1 MNRKQLLLLLV
12 LVVVLGGAGLLL
24 FRQQTASWKGGGT
37 AAGRKLLPDLPV
49 NDITRVLI
57 KQGTNELN
65 LVKKDDFWRVRER
78 ADYPANYSLV
88 SEFLLKARDLKI
100 VQSEQVGASQLG
112 RLELLPPGPATNTAT
127 LVEFRDKSDK
137 VVKALLLGKKQ
148 MKSSPQSSPMGE
160 FGEAGGG
167 WAVGRFVML
176 AGTSGS
182 VAVISDPLE
191 SMAPKPDQWINKD
204 FFKVEKAKSVA
215 VTFAEPTNSWSL
227 TRDTESA
234 DWKLADAKAEEKLD
248 NSKASTATSGL
259 GYPSFADV
267 LPADTAPANVGL
279 DKPTIATIQT
289 LDGFTY
295 SVKIGAKTNDNYHM
309 TLAVSADFPKGRTP
323 GKDEKPE
330 DKTKLD
336 KEFKDK
342 TTKLSEKLEQE
353 KKLEGWVYRVS
364 SWTLDS
370 LLKHRAELFVEKKE
384 EAKKDD
390 KPAEETTKDDDATK
404 EEKSADETPTNAPPK
419 QP

>member
-1 MNRKQLLLLLV
+1 MNRKQLFILLV
-12 LVVVLGGAGLLL
+12 LVIVLGGAGLLL
-24 FRQQTASWKGGGT
+24 FKKDAASWQPVHG
-37 AAGRKLLPDLPV
+37 AAGQKLLPDFPV
-49 NDITRVLI
+49 NDITSVFI

-65 LVKKDDFWRVRER
+65 LVKKDDLWRVRER
-78 ADYPANYSLV
+78 ADYPANYSQI

-112 RLELLPPGPATNTAT
+112 RLELLPPAPATNTAT
-127 LVEFRDKSDK
+127 LVEFRDKGDK

-148 MKSSPQSSPMGE
+148 MKSSPQRSPMDDMGD
-160 FGEAGGG
+160 AGGG

-176 AGTSGS
+176 VGAGGS

-204 FFKVEKAKSVA
+204 FFKVEKAKSVV

-227 TRDTESA
+227 TRETETG

-267 LPADTAPANVGL
+267 LTADTAPASVGL
-279 DKPTIATIQT
+279 DKPTVATIQT
-289 LDGFTY
+289 FDGFTY
-295 SVKIGAKTNDNYHM
+295 TVKVGAKTNDNYHM
-309 TLAVSADFPKGRTP
+309 TVAVSADFPKERTP

-342 TTKLSEKLEQE
+342 TTKLAEKLEQE

-384 EAKKDD
+384 EPKKDD
-390 KPAEETTKDDDATK
+390 KPAEEAMKDDATE
-404 EEKSADETPTNAPPK
+404 EEKTADEAPTNAPPK